1 VAADVVA
8 GLALLAAGI
17 ATWARASRSGTG
29 PLLALAGVTWLA
41 GDVWS
46 SLAYAHRGPLVHA
59 LLTYP
64 NGRTRSP
71 LVVAV
76 VAFAYVDGFVPDVA
90 RDGWATIAL
99 AVAVV
104 SAALWRVAEA
114 RGVERR
120 DRTVALA
127 CTLAVVGPLVLA
139 AVGTVTDVGTGA
151 FAAWAYDAAVALT
164 AAALAADLLS
174 GRTVRAAATGLV
186 VDLADSQEPQALRA
200 ALARAVGDPEL
211 DIAYHVDDQWVDEA
225 GRPMTL
231 PAAADGTRVVTVVED
246 QDTPVAALV
255 HDPAA
260 LRDATL
266 AQSVGAAVR
275 LAVANV
281 RLQVDVASRV
291 REVAASRR
299 RLVEAGDEQRRRLRE
314 ELRSGAEQ
322 GLADVSR
329 DLAELA
335 AGCKGERGATLAG
348 LVAELDA
355 ARGDLARF
363 AQGVHPRSL
372 TEHGLEA
379 ALSELADQAAVP
391 VALDVPSRRFP
402 APQEAAAY
410 FVCSEGLAN
419 VAKYAE
425 ASTARIDIDAADHGL
440 VVCVVDD
447 GRGGAD
453 PSRGSGLRGL
463 GDRVAA
469 LGGALSVESPPG
481 GGTRLT
487 AELPIAVGASA

>member
-46 SLAYAHRGPLVHA
+46 SLAYAHRGPLVQA

-76 VAFAYVDGFVPDVA
+76 IAFAYVDGFIPDVA
-90 RDGWATIAL
+90 RDDWATIAL

-164 AAALAADLLS
+164 AAALA
-174 GRTVRAAATGLV
+174 TGLV

-211 DIAYHVDDQWVDEA
+211 EIAYHVDDQWVDEA